1 MIGYIIGKVTETSE
15 NNLIIEANGIGYE
28 RTVSSF
34 CLSELTKTDSE
45 AKVYTH
51 LNVREDGVT
60 LFGFY
65 SKADRNMF
73 LRLISVSGVG
83 PKMAVGI
90 LSGISIGDLAAG
102 VASADTKALNAVK
115 GIGKKT
121 AERIVLELKDKI
133 VAEFESELP
142 KSIAMSDIIYE
153 DDDAVEALISLGY
166 KKSEAV
172 LAVSKLKKENLSTEE
187 IILRALKG

>member
-1 MIGYIIGKVTETSE
+1 MIGYVVGRITEVGE
-15 NNLIIEANGIGYE
+15 NSLIIEAGGIGYE
-28 RTVSSF
+28 LTVSSF
-34 CLSELTKTDSE
+34 CLSEVEKTDGE
-45 AKVYTH
+45 VKVYTH

-60 LFGFY
+60 LYGFY
-65 SKADRNMF
+65 NKAERNMF

-83 PKMAVGI
+83 PKMAISI
-90 LSGISIGDLAAG
+90 LSGISIGNLAAG
-102 VASADTKALNAVK
+102 VAAADIKSLNAVK

-121 AERIVLELKDKI
+121 AERIILELKDKI
-133 VAEFESELP
+133 SSEFESELP
-142 KSIAMSDIIYE
+142 KSAVMSDVVYE

-172 LAVSKLKKENLSTEE
+172 IAVSKLKKENLTTEE

>member
-1 MIGYIIGKVTETSE
+1 MIGYIVGKVTEVGE
-15 NNLIIEANGIGYE
+15 NALIIEANGIGYE
-28 RTVSSF
+28 LTVSSF
-34 CLSELTKTDSE
+34 CLSEIEKIDGE
-45 AKVYTH
+45 IKIYTH

-65 SKADRNMF
+65 SKVERNMF

-83 PKMAVGI
+83 PKMAISI
-90 LSGISIGDLAAG
+90 LSGISVGNLAAG
-102 VASADTKALNAVK
+102 VAAADTKSLNAVK
-115 GIGKKT
+115 GVGKKT
-121 AERIVLELKDKI
+121 AERIILELKDKI
-133 VAEFESELP
+133 SAEFESELP
-142 KSIAMSDIIYE
+142 KSIIMSDVIYE

-172 LAVSKLKKENLSTEE
+172 VAVSKLKKENLSTEE